1 MPKSNQYSAVFYGV
15 GVGPG
20 DPELIT
26 LKAARIIHSAD
37 VICYLVNDKG
47 TSQSLNI
54 AQNIVDEREDSVTHF
69 PILMP
74 MSRDPSIGDEVYKKA
89 ALEISVFLNDGKTVA
104 FLCEGD
110 PLFFGSFTYL
120 LDYLQSEFACEVIS
134 GITSPQSASAVL
146 KQPLTIL
153 KESYAVISGRHSNEK
168 IRESLM
174 MHDTVV
180 IMKAGM
186 ARPRILNILQETGRF
201 NHGKYLEYIGRE
213 NQLIEEDLSKLL
225 PEEAGPYF
233 SLFIV
238 TKPDRAR
245 A

>member
-1 MPKSNQYSAVFYGV
+1 MQNSNCHSAVFYGV

-26 LKAARIIHSAD
+26 LKAARIIQSVD
-37 VICYLVNDKG
+37 VICYLVNEQG
-47 TSQSLNI
+47 ASQSLRI
-54 AQNIVDEREDSVTHF
+54 AQGVIDERDNKAHYF

-74 MSRDPSIGDEVYKKA
+74 MSRDPSIGAAVYKEA
-89 ALEISVFLNDGKTVA
+89 SGDISDFLNDGKKVA

-120 LDYLQSEFACEVIS
+120 LDHLKSDFLCEVVS

-153 KESYAVISGRHSNEK
+153 KESYSVISGRHSDEK
-168 IRESLM
+168 IRESLV

-186 ARPRILNILQETGRF
+186 ARPRILRILKETNRF
-201 NHGKYLEYIGRE
+201 SHGQYLEYIGRD
-213 NQLIEEDLSKLL
+213 NQLIEENLTRL
-225 PEEAGPYF
+225 PLDQSGPYF
-233 SLFIV
+233 SLFIITQPNRGRV
-238 TKPDRAR
+238 
-245 A
+245 